1 MKKIYSICLAIALG
15 SLVLA
20 SCSNNDYTEKTS
32 SVQIIEAETNIPVAG
47 GSKQFLVVEGKVED
61 VSAVKNIYDYKGV
74 QSDEAAAAKILTASA
89 ADEWLSVST
98 EGNIIT
104 VTAGANDGMQTRHT
118 LVTITG
124 ASGDKAIVNVC
135 QAGLVIVNEA
145 DNIYLFEANDIDGAE
160 FMDMSNIDYDVTLS
174 DDWIHLAK
182 SENGYTISV
191 DKNTGVYRKGTIN
204 LKYRDKIDKTI
215 NIGQWGEAL
224 PSFVGQHT
232 AVYQDENGETYTK
245 QVEIVENGTDAYL
258 IKNLVDEGDIAFKL
272 NPNTSG
278 TSSEWYIAAGY
289 LIGTRTEGTMTLRL
303 RCILSAYTAA
313 TGNRYYPTANTTMA
327 TNNYRIAL
335 GWYVDDEANLV
346 FGTKRNTTLPAS
358 YLTDGFLVCGYNHA
372 SSLAATMRKTTDYQ
386 FLNLVFQ

>member
-47 GSKQFLVVEGKVED
+47 GSKQFLVVEGKVEE

-74 QSDEAAAAKILTASA
+74 QSDEAAAAKTLTASA

-104 VTAGANDGMQTRHT
+104 VTADANDGIQTRHT

-232 AVYQDENGETYTK
+232 AVYQDENGESYTK

-372 SSLAATMRKTTDYQ
+372 TSLNATFRKSTDYQ